1 MWGAAS
7 RRTLCTLEA
16 ELGLRRGMTKELAKR
31 RRETQEAPTKKLGPV
46 ARVSTARLRKDSA
59 AALSAEYSTDARA
72 LYEQCPGFVGSILL
86 LNDDG
91 TSARSVTL
99 WQSES
104 HMDAA
109 GKQRGYST
117 TMGSLARH
125 FAGAPESETWS
136 LGAAFFSAEQP
147 AIVAHGAAETGE
159 AK

>member
-1 MWGAAS
+1 MW

-16 ELGLRRGMTKELAKR
+16 ELGLRRAMTKELAKR
-31 RRETQEAPTKKLGPV
+31 RQPQDYPSREKLTGPV
-46 ARVSTARLRKDSA
+46 ARISTARLQKESA
-59 AALSAEYSTDARA
+59 AALSAEYSSDARA
-72 LYEQCPGFVGSILL
+72 LYEQCPGFLGSVLL
-86 LNDDG
+86 LNGDG

-109 GKQRGYST
+109 AEQPGYST

-136 LGAAFFSAEQP
+136 MGAAFFSAELP
-147 AIVAHGAAETGE
+147 AIVARGSAE
-159 AK
+159 